1 MLPCPVLANPHQS
14 SGREPSVNNKNN
26 FRATRRSLMRLLILY
41 VSGFAAM
48 ASAATTQQILD
59 RVMVFSPT
67 GVINLAT
74 GNTLRPP
81 DFTDLEISGT
91 SFSTCSLTAVTG
103 LYCLDG
109 KSLRNWVNPTS
120 INLGVEVL
128 NCADPALKLDN
139 KPDACT
145 GMTVDQAGAIWLA
158 GKKKNTHSVIKV
170 VKKGAACPSGAWAT
184 LAGGQLCALE
194 FYSGRPSLIDIT
206 PIDGDAAE
214 VFRACPGCQPQT
226 GVLGME
232 ERKHAV
238 FFPDPKAAAPITVVS
253 SRDWGLSGKELLQDV
268 ALLQVTNGSS
278 IDSYVIAT
286 TSTGRILAKNPAVGG
301 AARQLFNIP
310 AERKPGS
317 QSCNSEEQQ
326 YGLRASS
333 TAALVFVTDRNYCQ
347 VLALEPDSGAL
358 GALVNVQ
365 EEGVDLVL
373 STVDTTANPDIVLPP
388 IGLAVAPGISFELTF
403 CELSCTV
410 VLGKGGTKAA
420 TFGDMQLVDESV
432 SGATLFQIKGIP
444 DCRYLTAAE
453 YPDCGLDGVIV
464 TGVPGADGNV
474 LCAGVTCPPAAQWLN
489 VTPLLP
495 TVVGAAFKASRGGT
509 AELPPLLI
517 SPQHRGQARN
527 GHVFE
532 ALFVVT
538 HPLARFS
545 GLFTTEYDVP
555 ALENSPDSLGCLPDP
570 SNLLAWDIATDV
582 SEVYVST
589 GGRYVDMLI
598 NTGCGSLK
606 GTGVRVSLLPYNL
619 EITPDTFGPTLLS
632 AEPVETIG
640 NDAVFARLMQRLY
653 ADLGYAQREL
663 ACKKVDPVPAA
674 GAAPLPANLCATLAS
689 IWLNGLE
696 KLDKCILAGFQP
708 KQSAGDENCQS
719 FVSQLNNFASRVP
732 TATPLHDVA
741 NRVGEL
747 RARIS
752 TLLHVYHTRYL
763 PSIPAGGFCRETN
776 SHLPTCPNPW
786 D

>member
-1 MLPCPVLANPHQS
+1 
-14 SGREPSVNNKNN
+14 VNNNN
-26 FRATRRSLMRLLILY
+26 PAWVTRSLACLLVLCTSALSTQ
-41 VSGFAAM
+41 VN
-48 ASAATTQQILD
+48 ASTTQQILD
-59 RVMVFSPT
+59 RVMVFSPS

-74 GNTLRPP
+74 GNTIRPP
-81 DFTDLEISGT
+81 DFTDLEISGS
-91 SFSTCSLTAVTG
+91 SFSTCALTAVNG

-145 GMTVDQAGAIWLA
+145 GMTVDQAGNIWLA

-170 VKKGAACPSGAWAT
+170 VKKGTACPSAAWAT

-194 FYSGRPSLIDIT
+194 YYNGRPLLVDIT

-214 VFRACPGCQPQT
+214 EFRPCNGCAPQA

-238 FFPDPKAAAPITVVS
+238 FFPDPKTATPVVVVS
-253 SRDWGLSGKELLQDV
+253 SRDWGLVGKELLQDV
-268 ALLQVTNGSS
+268 ALLQVTNGNL
-278 IDSYVIAT
+278 IDSYIIAT
-286 TSTGRILAKNPAVGG
+286 TSNGRILAKNPTVAG
-301 AARQLFNIP
+301 AARVLFNIP
-310 AERKPGS
+310 AERAPGS
-317 QSCNSEEQQ
+317 QTCNSDAQQ

-333 TAALVFVTDRNYCQ
+333 TAELVFVSDRNYCQ
-347 VLALEPDSGAL
+347 VVPLQPDSGAL

-365 EEGVDLVL
+365 ENNVDVVL
-373 STVDTTANPDIVLPP
+373 STVDTTTNPDIVLPP
-388 IGLAVAPGISFELTF
+388 IGLAVAPGISFELTI

-420 TFGDMQLVDESV
+420 TFENMQLVDESV

-444 DCRYLTAAE
+444 DCRYLSVAD
-453 YPDCGLDGVIV
+453 YPDCGLPGVIV
-464 TGVPGADGNV
+464 TGVPGAHGNV
-474 LCAGVTCPPAAQWLN
+474 LCTVACPPAAQWLN

-495 TVVGAAFKASRGGT
+495 TIVGSAFTASRGGGAT
-509 AELPPLLI
+509 LPQLLI

-545 GLFTTEYDVP
+545 GVFSTEYDVP
-555 ALENSPDSLGCLPDP
+555 ALENSASSLGCLPDQ

-619 EITPDTFGPTLLS
+619 EITPDTYGPTLLS
-632 AEPVETIG
+632 TAPVLTSG
-640 NDAVFARLMQRLY
+640 NDAVFARLLQRLY
-653 ADLGYAQREL
+653 DELGYAQREL
-663 ACKKVDPVPAA
+663 ACKQVDPVPSG
-674 GAAPLPANLCATLAS
+674 GAAPLSANLCSTLSS
-689 IWLNGLE
+689 IWLNGKL
-696 KLDKCILAGFQP
+696 KLDDCVLAGFQP
-708 KQSAGDENCQS
+708 KQSAGDQNCQA
-719 FVSQLNNFASRVP
+719 FVSQVTNFGARVP
-732 TATPLHDVA
+732 TTTPLHDVA

-752 TLLHVYHTRYL
+752 TLLHVYQVRYL
-763 PSIPAGGFCRETN
+763 PSIPANGFCRETN
-776 SHLPTCPNPW
+776 SNPTSCPDPW
-786 D
+786 N

>member
-1 MLPCPVLANPHQS
+1 
-14 SGREPSVNNKNN
+14 VNNKNPA
-26 FRATRRSLMRLLILY
+26 RVARSLACLLVLCTS
-41 VSGFAAM
+41 VFAMQAN
-48 ASAATTQQILD
+48 ASTTQQILD
-59 RVMVFSPT
+59 RVMVFSPN

-74 GNTLRPP
+74 GNTVRPP
-81 DFTDLEISGT
+81 DFTDLEISGS

-158 GKKKNTHSVIKV
+158 GKKKNTHAVIKV
-170 VKKGAACPSGAWAT
+170 VNKGAACPSAAWAT

-194 FYSGRPSLIDIT
+194 YYSGRPLLVDIT
-206 PIDGDAAE
+206 AIDGDAAE
-214 VFRACPGCQPQT
+214 AFRPCANCAAQA

-238 FFPDPKAAAPITVVS
+238 FFPDPKAGAPVVVVS
-253 SRDWGLSGKELLQDV
+253 SRDWGLVGKELLQDV
-268 ALLQVTNGSS
+268 ALLQVTNGGLV
-278 IDSYVIAT
+278 DSYIIAT
-286 TSTGRILAKNPAVGG
+286 TSTGRILAKNPTAAG

-310 AERKPGS
+310 AERTPGS
-317 QSCNSEEQQ
+317 QTCNSEAQQ

-333 TAALVFVTDRNYCQ
+333 TAELVFVSDRNYCQ
-347 VLALEPDSGAL
+347 VVALQPASGAL

-365 EEGVDLVL
+365 EDNVDVVL
-373 STVDTTANPDIVLPP
+373 STVDTSTNPDIVLPP
-388 IGLAVAPGISFELTF
+388 IGLAIAPGISFELTI

-420 TFGDMQLVDESV
+420 TFGSMQLVDESV

-444 DCRYLTAAE
+444 DCRYLSAAD
-453 YPDCGLDGVIV
+453 YPDCGLPGVIV
-464 TGVPGADGNV
+464 TGVPDADGNV
-474 LCAGVTCPPAAQWLN
+474 LCAGACPPAAQWLN

-495 TVVGAAFKASRGGT
+495 TVVGTAFTASRGGGAT
-509 AELPPLLI
+509 LPQLLI
-517 SPQHRGQARN
+517 SPQHRGQERN
-527 GHVFE
+527 GHIFE

-545 GLFTTEYDVP
+545 GLFSTEYDVP
-555 ALENSPDSLGCLPDP
+555 ALEDSAGSLGCVANP

-619 EITPDTFGPTLLS
+619 EVSPDTFGPTLLS
-632 AEPVETIG
+632 AAPVLTQG
-640 NDAVFARLMQRLY
+640 NDAVFARLLQRLY
-653 ADLGYAQREL
+653 GDLGYAQREL
-663 ACKKVDPVPAA
+663 ACKQVDPVPA
-674 GAAPLPANLCATLAS
+674 GSAAPLSASVCATLSS
-689 IWLNGLE
+689 IWLNGKL
-696 KLDKCILAGFQP
+696 KLDDCVMAGFQP
-708 KQSAGDENCQS
+708 KQSAGDQNCQA
-719 FVSQLNNFASRVP
+719 FVSQVTNFASRVP
-732 TATPLHDVA
+732 AATPLHDVA

-747 RARIS
+747 KARIA
-752 TLLHVYHTRYL
+752 TLLHVYQTRYL
-763 PSIPAGGFCRETN
+763 PSIPANGFCRETDSDAN
-776 SHLPTCPNPW
+776 PATCPNPW
-786 D
+786 PAYVPDP